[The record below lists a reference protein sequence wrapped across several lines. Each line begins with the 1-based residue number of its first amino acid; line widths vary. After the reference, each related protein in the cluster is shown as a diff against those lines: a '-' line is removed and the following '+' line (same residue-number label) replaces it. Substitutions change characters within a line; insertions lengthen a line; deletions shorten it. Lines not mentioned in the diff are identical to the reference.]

1 MKAKF
6 SVKTSSEQRFVFK
19 SRKAERK
26 AMRQMKKQKKGHL
39 QQVIAKELTVQ
50 KVNSKKKLPKTLN
63 TTDWRVLDRNK
74 EIVEENKL
82 RKQFEKS
89 RREQMKHAN
98 EDEDKEIKRLAKHL
112 KLDKRKTVGKSFI
125 DDGLDCIL
133 FLKIKYYVRKSSHL
147 YQRDQIV
154 FEIIYFR

>member
-1 MKAKF
+1 
-6 SVKTSSEQRFVFK
+6 
-19 SRKAERK
+19 
-26 AMRQMKKQKKGHL
+26 MKKQKKGHL
-39 QQVIAKELTVQ
+39 QQVITKKLNVQ
-50 KVNSKKKLPKTLN
+50 KVNSKKKLPTTLN

-74 EIVEENKL
+74 EKVEEIKL
-82 RKQFEKS
+82 QKQFEKS

-133 FLKIKYYVRKSSHL
+133 FLILKYYVSTYLILFLNFHN
-147 YQRDQIV
+147 
-154 FEIIYFR
+154 

>member
-1 MKAKF
+1 MKTKS
-6 SVKTSSEQRFVFK
+6 SVKTSSDQRFVFK

-39 QQVIAKELTVQ
+39 QQAITKDVVVQ
-50 KVNSKKKLPKTLN
+50 NVSAKKKLPKTPT

-74 EIVEENKL
+74 EKIEEIKL
-82 RKQFEKS
+82 QKQFEKN

-98 EDEDKEIKRLAKHL
+98 EDEDVEIKRLAKHL

-133 FLKIKYYVRKSSHL
+133 FLVI
-147 YQRDQIV
+147 
-154 FEIIYFR
+154 

>member
-1 MKAKF
+1 MKTKS

-26 AMRQMKKQKKGHL
+26 ALRQMKKQKKGHL
-39 QQVIAKELTVQ
+39 QQIITKEVNIQ
-50 KVNSKKKLPKTLN
+50 KVNSKKKIPKTSN
-63 TTDWRVLDRNK
+63 TDWRVLDRNK
-74 EIVEENKL
+74 EKVEELKL
-82 RKQFEKS
+82 QKQFEKS
-89 RREQMKHAN
+89 RREQMIHAN

-133 FLKIKYYVRKSSHL
+133 F
-147 YQRDQIV
+147 
-154 FEIIYFR
+154 